1 MKKQQQ
7 LVLQQL
13 EDVSWRVLDEY
24 PQIVKGLIKGRWGV
38 YALYKRGKLYYV
50 GLTVNLFGRLKT
62 HL

>member
-24 PQIVKGLIKGRWGV
+24 PLIIKSMIR
-38 YALYKRGKLYYV
+38 AK
-50 GLTVNLFGRLKT
+50 
-62 HL
+62 